1 MRPLEAVAYL
11 HDRGAHFVLYHG
23 KRAIWWRWQR
33 RRPSLGLVLKHGREI
48 GLIPYSVGASALDID
63 YGDIGELIEVK
74 PPPGDRCVA
83 ARRPCVLPGRH
94 TTR

>member
-11 HDRGAHFVLYHG
+11 HDRGAHFVLCHG

-63 YGDIGELIEVK
+63 YGDIGELIEAK
-74 PPPGDRCVA
+74 PPW
-83 ARRPCVLPGRH
+83 
-94 TTR
+94 